1 MVREVDTVWQHFH
14 ILLVHWCSAEE
25 FVHAYKLNRTA
36 GLISGLM
43 DADNEFLLIASIAS
57 P

>member
-1 MVREVDTVWQHFH
+1 MVIEVDTLWQHFH

-36 GLISGLM
+36 DLISGLM

-57 P
+57 L